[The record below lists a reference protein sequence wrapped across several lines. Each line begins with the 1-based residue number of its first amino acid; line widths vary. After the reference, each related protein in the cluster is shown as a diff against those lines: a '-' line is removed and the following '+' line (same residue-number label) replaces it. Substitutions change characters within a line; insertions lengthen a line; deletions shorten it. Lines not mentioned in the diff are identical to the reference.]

1 MRKKIILCDMDGVVA
16 DFRRG
21 ILDINP
27 NLTMHDDN
35 YDKEEPIV
43 DSIVYNDTQF
53 FQNLKPIEHSIEA
66 VKDLMKHYHV
76 YFCSTPM
83 ETVPHSFTGKKEWLN
98 THFGDKAFKNLILTH
113 RKDLCIGHYLIDDR
127 IKNGAGEFTGEHIHY
142 ATNEFPNWESVL
154 KYLLKN

>member
-1 MRKKIILCDMDGVVA
+1 MHKKILLCDMDGVVA

-21 ILDINP
+21 ILDVNSA
-27 NLTMHDDN
+27 LTMHDDN
-35 YDKEEPIV
+35 YDKEEPLV
-43 DSIVYNDTQF
+43 DSIVSNDTQF

-66 VKDLMKHYHV
+66 VKELMKHYHV

-142 ATNEFPNWESVL
+142 GTKEFPNWESVL
-154 KYLLKN
+154 KYLLK

>member
-1 MRKKIILCDMDGVVA
+1 MHKKIILCDMDGVVA

-113 RKDLCIGHYLIDDR
+113 RKDLCIGDYLIDDR
-127 IKNGAGEFTGEHIHY
+127 IKNGAGEFTGEHIHF
-142 ATNEFPNWESVL
+142 ASNKFPDWESVL
-154 KYLLKN
+154 KYLLNY

>member
-1 MRKKIILCDMDGVVA
+1 MDGVVA

-113 RKDLCIGHYLIDDR
+113 RKDLCIGDYLIDDR
-127 IKNGAGEFTGEHIHY
+127 IKNGAGEFTGEHIHF
-142 ATNEFPNWESVL
+142 ASNKFPDWESVL
-154 KYLLKN
+154 KYLLNY

>member
-16 DFRRG
+16 DFRKG
-21 ILDINP
+21 ILDVNP

-53 FQNLKPIEHSIEA
+53 FQNLKPIEYSIES
-66 VKDLMKHYHV
+66 VKELMKHYHV